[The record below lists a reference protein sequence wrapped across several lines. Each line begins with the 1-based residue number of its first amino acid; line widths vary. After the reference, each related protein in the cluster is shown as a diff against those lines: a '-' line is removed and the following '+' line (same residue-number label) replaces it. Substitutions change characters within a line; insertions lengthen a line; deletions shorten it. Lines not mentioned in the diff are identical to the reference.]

1 MGMSHFKLSELSA
14 IGYVV
19 GLEGEKIRIN
29 LHEGLQ
35 GRLASHRDGV
45 SSVTQPGER
54 IFLER
59 KAHSFK
65 ELKPSE
71 ITVLLHARTPLM
83 ACLLRHAELGL
94 HNYL

>member
-1 MGMSHFKLSELSA
+1 MTHFKHSELSA

-45 SSVTQPGER
+45 SSVTQPGDL
-54 IFLER
+54 IGFDAGNILVV
-59 KAHSFK
+59 A
-65 ELKPSE
+65 
-71 ITVLLHARTPLM
+71 A
-83 ACLLRHAELGL
+83 
-94 HNYL
+94 